1 MSESSST
8 GARSANGH
16 GAGGAPLWLR
26 LREWVGSFRGNRGG
40 DESLRE
46 DLEELLEEH
55 AEGENVDTREQ
66 RAMLEN
72 VLSVGSLRV
81 DDVMVPR
88 ADIVA
93 IADSTP
99 LDEVVR
105 IFEDAGHS
113 RMPVYRGTLDD
124 VLGMIHVKDLLRF
137 WFGQRP
143 ERLPLA
149 KIVRRVLFVPPSMP
163 VLDLLIQMR
172 AARQHMALVV
182 DEYGGIDGLVTIE
195 DLVEQIVGDIDD
207 EYDETEAPML
217 VERPDGSL
225 DIDARCPIEDLE
237 ERLGH
242 QLLEEEREEDIDTI
256 GGLVF
261 ALLGRVPRR
270 GELVR
275 HPAGLE
281 FEVLDADPRRVKR
294 LRLAR
299 PTSSE
304 TPALEG

>member
-26 LREWVGSFRGNRGG
+26 LREWVSSFRGNRGG

-113 RMPVYRGTLDD
+113 RVPVYRGTLDD